1 MTTFVL
7 AWVLVT
13 FDSYNA
19 GMRYSPPLQTLE
31 DCQRL
36 QEFRKQLK
44 IGASAASGM
53 NERCIQLNVL
63 RGAP

>member
-13 FDSYNA
+13 FDGYNS
-19 GMRYSPPLQTLE
+19 GMQYSPPLHTLE

-36 QEFRKQLK
+36 QEFRRQRK
-44 IGASAASGM
+44 INSGQ
-53 NERCIQLNVL
+53 EQCIQLNVL
-63 RGAP
+63 RGAQR

>member
-13 FDSYNA
+13 FDSYNS
-19 GMRYSPPLQTLE
+19 GMQYSPPLQTLE
-31 DCQRL
+31 DCKRL

-44 IGASAASGM
+44 ISGM
-53 NERCIQLNVL
+53 NEQCIQLNVM
-63 RGAP
+63 RGAQR